1 VEDGLITEDTRGG
14 IMARYV
20 SAKRLPEIVPLL
32 GLSMIGLG
40 VLSFIAANWKVI
52 PALLK
57 VIMIIG
63 AYLGCVAG
71 AYCLEK
77 RGRRVM
83 PDMLLFLSGFLLMGG
98 LALMSQIFHIE
109 GSARGLLGTWLLV
122 FAPMFL
128 IVRNLSIYMLYELVT
143 IFYINFVYSE
153 YLVYRD
159 YIAHG
164 RGAYLNIGP
173 FKPLI
178 LVFALAGFAWL
189 MCLHERGQG
198 TGAVESKL
206 RDFFIGGPARRIF
219 WSNFLILNWFTWMCV
234 INSRHESILPFVAG
248 VLSIGIL
255 ISIAAKFLGA
265 FDLDWQGLLLISAAG
280 ITLSFPFAWSD
291 DLWRSSNFTNSELLP
306 ETLISS
312 IALGSYLIYRIIR
325 RYRGSGFTT
334 FLFCALL
341 ARWYF
346 GMFFTFM
353 SRSLFFI
360 SGGVILLLITF
371 ASRRWNRLAGKT
383 GDGQDDAAI

>member
-40 VLSFIAANWKVI
+40 VLSFIAANWKII

-109 GSARGLLGTWLLV
+109 GSPRGLLGTWLLI
-122 FAPMFL
+122 FAPTFL
-128 IVRNLSIYMLYELVT
+128 IVRNLSVYMLYELVT
-143 IFYINFVYSE
+143 VFYINFVYSE
-153 YLVYRD
+153 YGTP
-159 YIAHG
+159 A
-164 RGAYLNIGP
+164 RGAYLDIGP
-173 FKPLI
+173 FEPLT

-189 MCLHERGQG
+189 MCLHERGHEI
-198 TGAVESKL
+198 GAGESKL

-219 WSNFLILNWFTWMCV
+219 WSNFLILNWFTWMCA
-234 INSRHESILPFVAG
+234 INSRHESILPFVLG
-248 VLSIGIL
+248 VLAIGIL
-255 ISIAAKFLGA
+255 VSISASFLDA
-265 FDLDWQGLLLISAAG
+265 FDLDWQGLLLIGASG

-291 DLWRSSNFTNSELLP
+291 DLWRSGSFTNSGLQP
-306 ETLISS
+306 ETFLSS
-312 IALGSYLIYRIIR
+312 IALGGYLVYRIIR

-371 ASRRWNRLAGKT
+371 ASRRWNNLAGKT
-383 GDGQDDAAI
+383 GGGQNDAAI